1 MTTNRD
7 LLLAELMALP
17 DDKAVKAR
25 LLELIEA
32 GIVTA
37 RPDGKGGIIYSSTV
51 DMNPALL
58 PQALTADQVRG
69 FHANGQRSRKEM

>member
-17 DDKAVKAR
+17 NKKAVKAR

-32 GIVTA
+32 GTVTA
-37 RPDGKGGIIYSSTV
+37 RPDGYGGIIYSSTA
-51 DMNPALL
+51 DMSPALL
-58 PQALTADQVRG
+58 SQALTADQVRS
-69 FHANGQRSRKEM
+69 FHANGQRSERKM